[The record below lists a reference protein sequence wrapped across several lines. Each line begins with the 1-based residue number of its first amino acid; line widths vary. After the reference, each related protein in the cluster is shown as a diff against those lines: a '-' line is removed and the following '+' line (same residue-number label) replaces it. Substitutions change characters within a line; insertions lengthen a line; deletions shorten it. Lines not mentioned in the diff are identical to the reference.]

1 MKVENK
7 PIDSIKPYENNPR
20 DKAYRILDL
29 CEDGCLDPI
38 DVLRNVFNYMSAD
51 DADDFAESEY
61 PELFDED

>member
-1 MKVENK
+1 M
-7 PIDSIKPYENNPR
+7 R

-29 CEDGCLDPI
+29 SENGCLDPI